1 MELLPKNADILPPSD
16 DRVFKLILAPD
27 ESKPILIDLL
37 SSVLQRHVVDVV
49 VRNSEIP
56 PETRFLQIAAKT
68 RLRQFSGPIHP
79 IKSLFLRI
87 SKAAALFKN

>member
-1 MELLPKNADILPPSD
+1 MELLPKGADILPPSD

-37 SSVLQRHVVDVV
+37 SSVLQRRVVDVV

-56 PETRFLQIAAKT
+56 PENAQEKAERPDLNCMVDDGTQVDVEMHA
-68 RLRQFSGPIHP
+68 H
-79 IKSLFLRI
+79 RI
-87 SKAAALFKN
+87 QEDPGGRR